1 VLLEVLEQ
9 GLEQAVGEPLAVG
22 EVHVLEHALEARVRV
37 FNRAERGVEGGA
49 DVHRLLAHVGPEA
62 ALGDVE
68 AVLLGVGGE
77 GLVVVLGEA
86 VLVLLHPHVAEA
98 LVEEEAEDVVL
109 EVARVDGAPEQV
121 GGSPQVTFEVG
132 QGQGRHRV
140 RLQARSGVPTGDL
153 VGGPEVRG
161 RVVPA
166 FKDSSGRG
174 YLIPDRDAAS
184 WIRTDPRKHAE
195 YATQA
200 NTRAGNKAKPIIKAL
215 KSWNAQ
221 QNKVVRS
228 FHLELMVYDVLQ
240 SDPGNYA
247 GGIAQALRG
256 LASRVRY
263 PMPEPARVGP
273 DVDQGMSQAERDR
286 ARAAFSEAADLADK
300 ATAAADRLATSEAHY
315 HWRQLLGPTY
325 PEPGTAPRKP
335 GTASSHAD
343 GNAPD
348 PGSRRFG

>member
-1 VLLEVLEQ
+1 MCDARRQRDNLRKHLEGAFSVSEFLIS
-9 GLEQAVGEPLAVG
+9 GSFKRRTAIRPLNDIDLFV
-22 EVHVLEHALEARVRV
+22 V
-37 FNRAERGVEGGA
+37 FDSDAERQLQ
-49 DVHRLLAHVGPEA
+49 RA
-62 ALGDVE
+62 APS
-68 AVLLGVGGE
+68 
-77 GLVVVLGEA
+77 VVLRRVQD
-86 VLVLLHPHVAEA
+86 VLDDAYPTKDKPKAQSRSVN
-98 LVEEEAEDVVL
+98 VE
-109 EVARVDGAPEQV
+109 
-121 GGSPQVTFEVG
+121 F
-132 QGQGRHRV
+132 
-140 RLQARSGVPTGDL
+140 SGTGLSFD
-153 VGGPEVRG
+153 
-161 RVVPA
+161 VVPA